1 MNTEK
6 IKELHRDALDLENM
20 TDLMV
25 SAVQGVEICGVDAE
39 PGPGPGHYYVNG
51 RGLPWLAY
59 KIYEQASSLQFAL
72 RDLDNEA
79 ADERGKRPM
88 RLVKD
93 GEQEG
98 A

>member
-6 IKELHRDALDLENM
+6 IKKLHCDTLQLENM
-20 TDLMV
+20 ADLMV

-59 KIYEQASSLQFAL
+59 EIYQLASGVQFAIEA
-72 RDLDNEA
+72 LDKEA